1 MCEFIS
7 FWHKPLTGD
16 IAVSNLNSHSETYAT
31 LKLDN
36 CWREAHY
43 TPDGVIELRFNP
55 GEIKP
60 ELYEEHFRERFPT
73 FTSFFN
79 WAIMSCTKEGVFS
92 GNLDLSGLT
101 SVKDLVLPETVG
113 GYLDL
118 SGLTSAKDLVLPKT
132 VDGYL
137 DLRGLTSAKD
147 LVLPE
152 TVGGYLDLSGLN
164 DIDRKFIKEKYGK

>member
-92 GNLDLSGLT
+92 GYLDLSGET
-101 SVKDLVLPETVG
+101 SAKDLVLPETVG

-118 SGLTSAKDLVLPKT
+118 S
-132 VDGYL
+132 
-137 DLRGLTSAKD
+137 GLTSAKD